1 MKTFGL
7 LRLVWIGLVSFSLG
21 CSATH
26 VVATAPNGAPIAQI
40 QLRQSNVYVIEGAQP
55 ILVDTGTLGDMPD
68 LERALGEIDLKP
80 QDLRLAIVTH
90 AHHDHAGLAR
100 DLRSG
105 YGVKIMLGAGDQ
117 AQAARGI
124 DDTLKPQ
131 NVTGFFL
138 KPFLV
143 KDFPDVE
150 ADYLVQNTPFDL
162 APWGVSGVAIQ
173 MPGHTAGSIVVVLS
187 NHVAFVGDEMLGG
200 YFGGALFPH
209 HPGEHYY
216 QADPEA
222 NRRNIRRLLA
232 MGVQTFLLGHGGPVS
247 RADVVETFGAP

>member
-1 MKTFGL
+1 A
-7 LRLVWIGLVSFSLG
+7 S
-21 CSATH
+21 H
-26 VVATAPNGAPIAQI
+26 VVATAPNGAPIAEI
-40 QLRQSNVYVIEGAQP
+40 ELRQSNVYVIEGARP
-55 ILVDTGTLGDMPD
+55 ILIDTGTLGDMPD
-68 LERALGEIDLKP
+68 LVSALRDLDLRP
-80 QDLRLAIVTH
+80 ADLRLAIVTH

-100 DLRSG
+100 DLRTD
-105 YGVKIMLGAGDQ
+105 YGVKIMLGAGDE
-117 AQAARGI
+117 AQAARGE
-124 DDTLKPQ
+124 DDTLRPQ
-131 NVTGFFL
+131 NVTAFFL

-143 KDFPDVE
+143 EEFPEFE
-150 ADYLVQNTPFDL
+150 ADYLVRTPIDL

-200 YFGGALFPH
+200 YFGGAIFPH

-232 MGVQTFLLGHGGPVS
+232 MGVETFLLGHGGPVS
-247 RADVVETFGAP
+247 RADVAAAFGSTR